1 MDRQAIRHKMVER
14 KRILVIVVPMPEPP
28 LVTGCVRRS
37 PHAAPNGRVR
47 MYASQK
53 QSVAFAFNT

>member
-1 MDRQAIRHKMVER
+1 MVER